1 MNSPI
6 GIGVRAK
13 GIALALGKVF
23 GRFSPLPPQ
32 PSKLTPRI
40 GVALGGGFARGV
52 AHIGVLRVLE
62 RNNIPIHCIAGVSAG
77 SIIAAAYASGTP
89 LDELERLARS
99 MRFKDVAGWSL
110 NFLGL
115 ASSDRMEIFL
125 DRALR
130 ARRFEELK
138 MRLAIVATDLR
149 NGEAV
154 VFKDHGDVKHPVRAS
169 CSYPGLF
176 QPVRHNGHFLVDG
189 AVSMDLPALPLKEM
203 GATHTIAI
211 TLPTPVIVDDP
222 TNMLAVI
229 NRSFQILQKRTEYE
243 WRQHSDLIIAPDVGA
258 VAWDGFDKAD
268 EMIAAGEKA
277 AEDALPKIKL
287 WLG

>member
-1 MNSPI
+1 MKS
-6 GIGVRAK
+6 
-13 GIALALGKVF
+13 IALALGAMF
-23 GRFSPLPPQ
+23 GHLKPP
-32 PSKLTPRI
+32 PPPPEKLVPRI
-40 GVALGGGFARGV
+40 GVALGGGFARGI

-62 RNNIPIHCIAGVSAG
+62 RNHIPIHCIAGVSAG
-77 SIIAAAYASGTP
+77 SIIAAAYASGTS
-89 LDELERLARS
+89 LDDLERLARS
-99 MRFKDVAGWSL
+99 MRFKDVAAWSL

-115 ASSDRMEIFL
+115 ATSSRMETFL
-125 DRALR
+125 DRALKVR
-130 ARRFEELK
+130 QFEELK
-138 MRLAIVATDLR
+138 LRLAIIATDLR
-149 NGEAV
+149 NGQAV

-176 QPVRHNGHFLVDG
+176 QPVRHNGHFLIDG
-189 AVSMDLPALPLKEM
+189 AVSMDLPAEPLKGM
-203 GATHTIAI
+203 GATHVIAVS
-211 TLPTPVIVDDP
+211 LPTPVEVDDP

-268 EMIAAGEKA
+268 AMIAAGEKA
-277 AEDALPKIKL
+277 AEDALPKIIL

>member
-1 MNSPI
+1 MSQSS
-6 GIGVRAK
+6 GLRVHMK
-13 GIALALGKVF
+13 GIAAAF
-23 GRFSPLPPQ
+23 GAAIERFNPSPSTTPELV
-32 PSKLTPRI
+32 PRI
-40 GVALGGGFARGV
+40 GVAFGGGFARGI

-62 RNNIPIHCIAGVSAG
+62 RNNIPIHCLAGVSVG

-89 LDELERLARS
+89 LDDLERLARS
-99 MRFKDVAGWSL
+99 MRFKDVAEWSL

-115 ASSDRMEIFL
+115 ASSDRMETFL

-130 ARRFEELK
+130 VRRFEELK
-138 MRLAIVATDLR
+138 IRLAIVATDLR

-154 VFKDHGDVKHPVRAS
+154 VFKDRGDIKHPVRAS

-176 QPVRHNGHFLVDG
+176 QPVRHNGHFLIDG

-203 GATHTIAI
+203 GATRTIAV
-211 TLPTPVIVDDP
+211 TLPTPVEVEDP

-243 WRQHSDLIIAPDVGA
+243 WRQHSDLILAPDVAG
-258 VAWDGFDKAD
+258 VAWDGFDKANQ
-268 EMIAAGEKA
+268 MIAAGEKV
-277 AEDALPKIKL
+277 AEAALPTIKG